1 MSRRKVIVNNLLE
14 QIRLDKNVTKEQLER
29 ETESLYTMAS
39 QNKVGSKIMAQV
51 PLYMI
56 AIDNSYQRTE
66 TFSKRKGEEIALNF
80 IEEAYD
86 PIKLNLRN
94 GIFYCPAGQHRI
106 YAHIKMGR
114 QFITA
119 ELFSVPYEQEVHIYL
134 SQDDNRS
141 KLTPYDRY
149 KAGLA
154 ARRWEDIQLH
164 NICEKY
170 NISISSQR
178 NGSSLSSISTAKR
191 IIDTYGA
198 SGLEWICSVLQDCDW
213 TSEKKGLDSRIF
225 RALKNVYK
233 KTNGSDKA
241 KEDITHYFIGKSPTQ
256 FFGAAIAAYPE
267 RDVERALTNFLLD
280 IVERRRTGKGNWALV
295 K

>member
-1 MSRRKVIVNNLLE
+1 MKRIVVNDLLNEIRTQNNITTDQLARESENLYLL
-14 QIRLDKNVTKEQLER
+14 
-29 ETESLYTMAS
+29 AS
-39 QNKVGSKIMAQV
+39 HNKVGSKIMAQV

-66 TFSKRKGEEIALNF
+66 TFSKTKGEEIALNF

-114 QFITA
+114 QFITS

-178 NGSSLSSISTAKR
+178 NGNNLSSISTAKK
-191 IIDTYGA
+191 IIDVYGA
-198 SGLEWICSVLQDCDW
+198 SGLEWICCILKDCNW
-213 TSEKKGLDSRIF
+213 TMDKKGLDSRIF

-233 KTNGSDKA
+233 KTEGSEKA
-241 KEDITHYFIGKSPTQ
+241 KSDITTYLIGKSPIQ
-256 FFGAAIAAYPE
+256 FFAASIAAYPE

-280 IVERRRTGKGNWALV
+280 IVERRRTGKGNWSLV

>member
-1 MSRRKVIVNNLLE
+1 MSRKIIVNNLLN

-56 AIDNSYQRTE
+56 AIDNTYQRTE
-66 TFSKRKGEEIALNF
+66 TFSKTKGEEIALNF

-114 QFITA
+114 QFITS

-154 ARRWEDIQLH
+154 AGKREDVLLH
-164 NICEKY
+164 NICNKY
-170 NISISSQR
+170 HISISSHR
-178 NGSSLSSISTAKR
+178 NGNELSSISTAKR
-191 IIDTYGA
+191 ILNTYGTT
-198 SGLEWICSVLQDCDW
+198 GLEWVCEILNDCSW

-225 RALKNVYK
+225 RALKNVYRS
-233 KTNGSDKA
+233 TEGSEKA
-241 KEDITHYFIGKSPTQ
+241 KSDITTYLIGKSPIQ
-256 FFGAAIAAYPE
+256 FFAASIAAYPE
-267 RDVERALTNFLLD
+267 RDIERALTNFLLD

>member
-1 MSRRKVIVNNLLE
+1 MKRVIVNNLLDD
-14 QIRLDKNVTKEQLER
+14 IRTQNEITKEQIAR
-29 ETESLYTMAS
+29 ESENLYLLAS
-39 QNKVGSKIMAQV
+39 HNKVGSKIMAQV

-56 AIDNSYQRTE
+56 AIDNTYQRTE

-94 GIFYCPAGQHRI
+94 GIFYCPAGQHRL
-106 YAHIKMGR
+106 YAHILMGR

-119 ELFSVPYEQEVHIYL
+119 ELFSVTYEQEVHIYL

-178 NGSSLSSISTAKR
+178 NGNSLSSISTAKK
-191 IIDTYGA
+191 IIDVYGA
-198 SGLEWICSVLQDCDW
+198 SGLEWICCILKDCNW
-213 TSEKKGLDSRIF
+213 TMDKKGLDSRIF

-233 KTNGSDKA
+233 KTEGSEKA
-241 KEDITHYFIGKSPTQ
+241 KSDITNYLIGKSPIQ
-256 FFGAAIAAYPE
+256 FFAASIAAYPE
-267 RDVERALTNFLLD
+267 RDIERALTNFLLD

>member
-1 MSRRKVIVNNLLE
+1 MKRVIVNNLLDD
-14 QIRLDKNVTKEQLER
+14 IRTQNEITKEQIAR
-29 ETESLYTMAS
+29 ESENLYLLVS
-39 QNKVGSKIMAQV
+39 HNKVGSKIMAQV

-56 AIDNSYQRTE
+56 AIDNTYQRTE
-66 TFSKRKGEEIALNF
+66 TFSKAKGEEIALNF

-114 QFITA
+114 QFITS
-119 ELFSVPYEQEVHIYL
+119 ELFSVTYEQEVHIYL

-154 ARRWEDIQLH
+154 AGKREDVLLH
-164 NICEKY
+164 NICNKY
-170 NISISSQR
+170 HISISSHR
-178 NGSSLSSISTAKR
+178 YGNELSSISTAKR
-191 IIDTYGA
+191 ILNTYGTT
-198 SGLEWICSVLQDCDW
+198 GLEWVCEILNDCSW

-225 RALKNVYK
+225 RALKNVYRS
-233 KTNGSDKA
+233 TEGSEKA
-241 KEDITHYFIGKSPTQ
+241 KSDITTYLIGKSPTQ
-256 FFGAAIAAYPE
+256 FFAASIAAYPE
-267 RDVERALTNFLLD
+267 RDIERALTNFLLD
-280 IVERRRTGKGNWALV
+280 IVERRRTGKGNWSLV